1 MSLEIIG
8 PGFGRTG
15 THSMKIA
22 LEHLGFGPAH
32 HMFEVRDH
40 PRLLPDWEAIARG
53 ETRDWEQVFAG
64 YRAQVDW
71 PGARV
76 WRELATRYPDAKVI
90 LTVRDPEDW
99 HRSVEQTILRFMA
112 GRGQHG
118 DDHVNAVAEM
128 AYRLIIQGV
137 FDDRLADRD
146 YAISVFNAHIVE
158 VKAAIAPERLLVMD
172 VAEGWEPLCRFL
184 GVPMPSISFP
194 RLNSTRAFL
203 RDEWAGAAPAQE
215 GAA

>member
-1 MSLEIIG
+1 MPLDIIG

-22 LEHLGFGPAH
+22 LEHLGFGRAH
-32 HMFEVRDH
+32 HMFEVRDN
-40 PRLLPDWEAIARG
+40 PRLLPDWEAIADG
-53 ETRDWEQVFAG
+53 EARDWEKVFAG

-71 PGARV
+71 PGARF

-112 GRGQHG
+112 GRGQY
-118 DDHVNAVAEM
+118 DDAHTNGVAEM
-128 AYRLIIQGV
+128 AHKLVIEGV
-137 FDDRLADRD
+137 FDGRLDDRD
-146 YAISVFNAHIVE
+146 HAIRIFNAHIAE
-158 VKAAIAPERLLVMD
+158 VKATIPPERLLVMD

-184 GVPMPSISFP
+184 GVPVPSVSFP
-194 RLNSTRAFL
+194 RLNSTRTFL
-203 RDEWAGAAPAQE
+203 QDEWAGEVTA
-215 GAA
+215 

>member
-32 HMFEVRDH
+32 HMFEVRDN

-53 ETRDWEQVFAG
+53 ETRDWESVFAG

-76 WRELATRYPDAKVI
+76 WRELCTRYPDARVI

-99 HRSVEQTILRFMA
+99 HRSVEQTILPFVAR
-112 GRGQHG
+112 RGQHG
-118 DDHVNAVAEM
+118 DDHTNAVAEM
-128 AYRLIIQGV
+128 AYRMVVQGV
-137 FDDRLADRD
+137 FDDRLQDRD
-146 YAISVFNAHIVE
+146 HAIRIFNAHIEE
-158 VKAAIAPERLLVMD
+158 VRDTIPADRLLVMD
-172 VAEGWEPLCRFL
+172 VVEGWEPLCRFL
-184 GVPMPSISFP
+184 GVAVPSVSFP
-194 RLNSTRAFL
+194 RLNSTRQFL
-203 RDEWAGAAPAQE
+203 RDEWAGGVPA
-215 GAA
+215 